1 MQTPKKPLKSG
12 AQLKKEGQAM
22 KAKGQT
28 MKMQGTAMKKVGQDQ
43 FLKKAE
49 TAQDLINY
57 RTKKGQIQ
65 NMNPEML
72 TSLKSR
78 VNRAAEIKKERVSK
92 KYQNGGK
99 TGAQLKKEGAAMKA
113 KGQAMKAEGKAMKAL
128 GKASIS
134 PAKGMY
140 DELDTR
146 QRAAA
151 IKARE
156 TGDIFGRGTG
166 TGSQNRTVAEQ
177 RILDKDMAI
186 IRAKEAQAKIKSQ
199 KESAAKSAERKKV
212 AEMQAKG
219 GYKGIK
225 KKGGMVKTTVKKMGR
240 KK

>member
-1 MQTPKKPLKSG
+1 MKKMQNGGDTRPVQNASKVTISPSSSSSKKPVKKAPVKKANPPRGTMDLIRGSKKSDYIGTVTQAAKKGGSVKKYQDGGRTGTNKNQG
-12 AQLKKEGQAM
+12 AAM
-22 KAKGQT
+22 KAKGQ
-28 MKMQGTAMKKVGQDQ
+28 AMKAEGQ
-43 FLKKAE
+43 
-49 TAQDLINY
+49 
-57 RTKKGQIQ
+57 
-65 NMNPEML
+65 
-72 TSLKSR
+72 
-78 VNRAAEIKKERVSK
+78 
-92 KYQNGGK
+92 
-99 TGAQLKKEGAAMKA
+99 AMKA

-156 TGDIFGRGTG
+156 TGDLFGRGTG

-225 KKGGMVKTTVKKMGR
+225 KKGGMVKTAVKKMGR